1 MGIIALSHFRTARYA
16 AINRL
21 LALAERGLCPVDRL
35 DYAIRRYVIPVSFK
49 KAPSIRLRA
58 GPLGRQ
64 GSIPYAIGQYLRA
77 QYAIERS
84 LPCRLANLLR
94 EFEQQ
99 NNHSDAFAKGG
110 YPSTT

>member
-1 MGIIALSHFRTARYA
+1 MSLFRTARYA
-16 AINRL
+16 GMNRL
-21 LALAERGLCPVDRL
+21 LALAERALRPVDRL
-35 DYAIRRYVIPVSFK
+35 EYAIRRYVIPVSFK
-49 KAPSIRLRA
+49 KAPSIRLRE

>member
-1 MGIIALSHFRTARYA
+1 MGIIALSHFRTTQYA
-16 AINRL
+16 PINRL

-58 GPLGRQ
+58 GRLGRQ

-99 NNHSDAFAKGG
+99 NNQGDTLRRAH
-110 YPSTT
+110 PSTA

>member
-1 MGIIALSHFRTARYA
+1 MSLFRTARYA
-16 AINRL
+16 GMNRL
-21 LALAERGLCPVDRL
+21 LALAERALRPVDRL
-35 DYAIRRYVIPVSFK
+35 EYAIRRYVIPVSFK
-49 KAPSIRLRA
+49 KGLRE

-99 NNHSDAFAKGG
+99 NNQGDTLRRA
-110 YPSTT
+110 YPSTA